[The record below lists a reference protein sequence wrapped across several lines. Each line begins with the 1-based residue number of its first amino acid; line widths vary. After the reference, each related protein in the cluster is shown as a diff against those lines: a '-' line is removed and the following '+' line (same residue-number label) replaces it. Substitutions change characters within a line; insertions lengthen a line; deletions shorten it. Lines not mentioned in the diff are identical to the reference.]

1 MAAESKKNKAKLEE
15 AIKRGRSRKMLFETS
30 AADNA
35 NASNLAYLKATE
47 KMIKLLQEHG
57 EKPQGYVP
65 QKALDLYE
73 D

>member
-47 KMIKLLQEHG
+47 KMIKLL
-57 EKPQGYVP
+57 
-65 QKALDLYE
+65 
-73 D
+73 